1 MSFNLSKN
9 TDRGGDRSIN
19 DMRQKLDPQS
29 DGVSPNADQSSVRRP
44 ARGRTL
50 LVIIMLACLA
60 SASFWWLHS
69 SATSPQPHYRGG
81 GDTPAVV
88 RVAAATRSDVPV
100 SLEGLGTV
108 TSLSMVVVKSQISG
122 KFTEVG
128 FEEGQY
134 VKKGDFL
141 AQIDPRPYQAALD
154 LALGQLSRDQA
165 LLAAA
170 KVDLA
175 RYEKLET
182 QDSIAR
188 QQVDTQRALVL
199 QDEAIVRSD
208 NAGVDNA
215 TLNLNYCR
223 IVAPSEGRVG
233 LRLVDPGNYVQASD
247 PGGIV
252 VITQTRPISVVFT
265 LPQDTIPQFISKLR
279 SGTALPVLAY
289 DRSGST
295 LLATGTLSTI
305 DNQIDTTTGTVKLR
319 GNFSNDQ
326 ETLFPNQFVNAKLVV
341 ETLHDAT
348 VIPSAAVQIGSPGPY
363 VYLANPDDTV
373 SMRPVKLGP
382 NDGERVAVLEGL
394 SQGDNVVTD
403 GVDRLK
409 DGAKIKV
416 SEPKDGDTPTASIPK
431 RHGKIA
437 SQPPGEK

>member
-1 MSFNLSKN
+1 MQEQL
-9 TDRGGDRSIN
+9 DR
-19 DMRQKLDPQS
+19 QS
-29 DGVSPNADQSSVRRP
+29 DGVTPGADQPSVRRSG
-44 ARGRTL
+44 RSRTL
-50 LVIIMLACLA
+50 LVIIALA
-60 SASFWWLHS
+60 SLIAVLGWWLQSRTSTQQPQHRVGET
-69 SATSPQPHYRGG
+69 AT
-81 GDTPAVV
+81 VV

-108 TSLSMVVVKSQISG
+108 TSLSMVVVKTQISG

-128 FEEGQY
+128 FQEGQN

-154 LALGQLSRDQA
+154 LTLAQLSRDQA

-175 RYEKLET
+175 RYEKLMT
-182 QDSIAR
+182 QDSIAH

-208 NAGVDNA
+208 NANVDNA
-215 TLNLNYCR
+215 TLNLNYCS
-223 IVAPSEGRVG
+223 IVAPSDGRVG
-233 LRLVDPGNYVQASD
+233 LRLIDPGNYVQASD
-247 PGGIV
+247 PNGMV
-252 VITQTRPISVVFT
+252 VITQTQPISVIFT
-265 LPQDTIPQFISKLR
+265 LPQDTIPQFINKHR

-289 DRSGST
+289 DRSGTT
-295 LLATGTLSTI
+295 LLATGTLATV
-305 DNQIDTTTGTVKLR
+305 DNQIDTSTGTVKLR
-319 GNFSNDQ
+319 ANFPNDD
-326 ETLFPNQFVNAKLVV
+326 ETLFPNQFVNVKLVV

-348 VIPSAAVQIGSPGPY
+348 VIASAAVQIGSPGPY

>member
-1 MSFNLSKN
+1 VGFEDMQEQP
-9 TDRGGDRSIN
+9 DR
-19 DMRQKLDPQS
+19 QS
-29 DGVSPNADQSSVRRP
+29 DGVIPGAHQPSVRQSGRS
-44 ARGRTL
+44 RTL
-50 LVIIMLACLA
+50 LIIITLAILIA
-60 SASFWWLHS
+60 VLGWWLQS
-69 SATSPQPHYRGG
+69 RTSTQQPQHRAGE
-81 GDTPAVV
+81 TSTVV

-108 TSLSMVVVKSQISG
+108 TSLSMVVVKTQISG

-128 FEEGQY
+128 FEEGQF

-182 QDSIAR
+182 QDSIAH

-208 NAGVDNA
+208 NASVDNA

-223 IVAPSEGRVG
+223 VVAPSEGRVG

-247 PGGIV
+247 SGGIV
-252 VITQTRPISVVFT
+252 VITQTRPISVIFT
-265 LPQDTIPQFISKLR
+265 LPQDTIPQFIGKLR

-319 GNFSNDQ
+319 ANFSNDQ
-326 ETLFPNQFVNAKLVV
+326 ETLFPNQFVNVKLVV

-416 SEPKDGDTPTASIPK
+416 SEPKGDDTPTASIPK

-437 SQPPGEK
+437 SQPPDEK

>member
-1 MSFNLSKN
+1 MSFNLSEN

-29 DGVSPNADQSSVRRP
+29 DGVSPNVDQSSVRRP

-69 SATSPQPHYRGG
+69 SATSPQPHHRGG
-81 GDTPAVV
+81 GDTPTVV

-247 PGGIV
+247 SGGIV

>member
-1 MSFNLSKN
+1 MRNA
-9 TDRGGDRSIN
+9 DRGGDWAIN
-19 DMRQKLDPQS
+19 DMHQKLDPKS
-29 DGVSPNADQSSVRRP
+29 DGVIPSTDQSSVHRP
-44 ARGRTL
+44 ARGRML
-50 LVIIMLACLA
+50 LVSIMLASLA
-60 SASFWWLHS
+60 GASFWWLHS
-69 SATSPQPHYRGG
+69 SSSSQQPRHRVG
-81 GDTPAVV
+81 GDVPTVV

-108 TSLSMVVVKSQISG
+108 TSLSMVVVKTQISG

-170 KVDLA
+170 KVDLG

-182 QDSIAR
+182 QDSIAH

-208 NAGVDNA
+208 NASVDNA

-223 IVAPSEGRVG
+223 VVAPSEGRVG

-247 PGGIV
+247 SGGIV
-252 VITQTRPISVVFT
+252 VITQTRPISVIFT
-265 LPQDTIPQFISKLR
+265 LPQDTIPQFIGKLR

-319 GNFSNDQ
+319 ANFSNDQ
-326 ETLFPNQFVNAKLVV
+326 ETLFPNQFVNVKLVV

-382 NDGERVAVLEGL
+382 KDGERVAVLEGL

-416 SEPKDGDTPTASIPK
+416 SEPKGDDTPTASIPK

-437 SQPPGEK
+437 SQPPDEK